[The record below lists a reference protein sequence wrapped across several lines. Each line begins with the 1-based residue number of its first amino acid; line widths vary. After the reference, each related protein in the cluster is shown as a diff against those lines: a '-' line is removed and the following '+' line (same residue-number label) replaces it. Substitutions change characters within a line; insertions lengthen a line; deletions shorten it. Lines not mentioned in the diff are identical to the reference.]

1 MKFLNVIC
9 TCILHL
15 LGYRSSH
22 WTCKLYMKSR
32 CCFWSL
38 FKCLLYVDT
47 ILSNFIIDWKYI
59 FTRNCFEHINFRE
72 DQVFWK
78 VVFNQHYS
86 FRVSGTLKN
95 ISRNCSILFWIMKT
109 FSREFRNFLW
119 VVIYIF
125 LAKVEIIQSLTVLLV
140 VTKTNYKWQLRQ
152 YKKIIDSNIL
162 YKEAVL
168 KNFEHIELRNTNMTL
183 KKIFW

>member
-1 MKFLNVIC
+1 
-9 TCILHL
+9 
-15 LGYRSSH
+15 
-22 WTCKLYMKSR
+22 
-32 CCFWSL
+32 
-38 FKCLLYVDT
+38 
-47 ILSNFIIDWKYI
+47 
-59 FTRNCFEHINFRE
+59 
-72 DQVFWK
+72 
-78 VVFNQHYS
+78 
-86 FRVSGTLKN
+86 
-95 ISRNCSILFWIMKT
+95 MKT

-168 KNFEHIELRNTNMTL
+168 KFFEHIELRNTNMTL
-183 KKIFW
+183 KKIF